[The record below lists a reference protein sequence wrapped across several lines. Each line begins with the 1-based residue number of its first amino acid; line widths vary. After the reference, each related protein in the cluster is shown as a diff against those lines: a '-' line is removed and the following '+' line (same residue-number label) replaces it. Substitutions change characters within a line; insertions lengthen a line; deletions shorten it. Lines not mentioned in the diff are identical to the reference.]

1 MITEEELAI
10 WQYGQQKKTISP
22 SWEHLSEHAKLY
34 WRTVAS
40 CLLVFLDSK
49 GVRVLD
55 ENQKP
60 TRYEV
65 DDAPLSKQDFAW
77 LAGYKQAQIDMTT
90 EQYFTKVSRLPGV
103 EG

>member
-10 WQYGQQKKTISP
+10 WQYGQQKKTIAP

-40 CLLVFLDSK
+40 CLLLFLDSK

-55 ENQKP
+55 EDQNI
-60 TRYEV
+60 
-65 DDAPLSKQDFAW
+65 PLRPDGEMGNPEIKELGADGRWHTKRLWDMGFAR
-77 LAGYKQAQIDMTT
+77 
-90 EQYFTKVSRLPGV
+90 VSRLIRGDK
-103 EG
+103 